1 MTADLVMGFTYA
13 KAGVDIQKVKRIHGD
28 IDRLF
33 SKTFSTRKGKFGKVL
48 DIRQHYAGLIDIGNG
63 QALALH
69 SDGVGTKVL
78 VALMVG
84 KYEGVGIDCVAMNVN
99 DLICV
104 GAEPIALVDYLALER
119 PNGKLVEGLM
129 RGVYRGALEA
139 GVAIVSGETA
149 IMPDVIKGFDLSAMS
164 IGVVKKD
171 KIVEGTKVKVGDSI
185 IGLPSTGIHS
195 NGLTLARKVLLK
207 NFNRQM
213 AEILLTPTKI
223 YVKPIM
229 KLLGSEVD
237 VHGMAHITGGAYSKL
252 KRIGDRAKVG
262 FRLDNLFKPQRV
274 FELIQKQ
281 GKITNREMYRTFNM
295 GTGFLVMV
303 PNSDERKTLRTIN
316 GSRVVGRVVQERK
329 VIVDTAS
336 ERLEIERW

>member
-78 VALMVG
+78 VALMMG
-84 KYEGVGIDCVAMNVN
+84 KYEDVGIDCVAMNVN

-262 FRLDNLFKPQRV
+262 FHLDNLFKPQRV

-295 GTGFLVMV
+295 GTGFLVMI

>member
-1 MTADLVMGFTYA
+1 MMRFTYA

-33 SKTFSTRKGKFGKVL
+33 FKTFSTRKGKFGRVL
-48 DIRQHYAGLIDIGNG
+48 DIRQHYAGLIDIGSG

-78 VALMVG
+78 VALMVR
-84 KYEGVGIDCVAMNVN
+84 KYEDIGIDCVAMNVN
-99 DLICV
+99 DLICL
-104 GAEPIALVDYLALER
+104 GAEPIALVDSLALEK
-119 PNGKLVEGLM
+119 PNQKLVKSLMKGL
-129 RGVYRGALEA
+129 YRGALEA

-149 IMPDVIKGFDLSAMS
+149 IMPDVINGFDLSAAS
-164 IGVVKKD
+164 IGVVRKD
-171 KIVEGTKVKVGDSI
+171 RIIEGTEVEVGDSI

-207 NFNRQM
+207 NFNRQI
-213 AEILLTPTKI
+213 AEILLTPTRI

-229 KLLGSEVD
+229 ELLRSGVK

-252 KRIGDRAKVG
+252 KRIGGRAKVG
-262 FRLDNLFKPQRV
+262 FHLDNLFKPQRV

-281 GKITNREMYRTFNM
+281 GKITDREMYRTFNM
-295 GTGFLVMV
+295 GTGFLVMI
-303 PNSDERKTLRTIN
+303 PSSDEKKTLRTLN
-316 GSRVVGRVVQERK
+316 GSRIVGRVVQKRR
-329 VIVDTAS
+329 VIIETDSRT
-336 ERLEIERW
+336 LEIERW